1 MLKNMTEQGKR
12 TAALV
17 VGAGQGIRMGV
28 KEKKQYMVIG
38 DRPVLAHT
46 LLAFEK
52 CHLIEE
58 SFVVIPEGDDR
69 FCRKEIIEPL
79 KLTKPVRLV
88 SGGPTRQASVYEG
101 LKAMGDR
108 FDLVVVHDAV
118 RPLVK
123 TEQIVD
129 CVKTAEQYGGC
140 ILATGATDTVKTVND
155 NDQVVVTM
163 KRFLIRMAQTP
174 QAFHYDLIVKAHE
187 TAVEEA
193 YVGTDDAQ
201 LLELVGEV
209 VKVIPGD
216 PYNIKITRPED
227 LVIAEALLSLH

>member
-1 MLKNMTEQGKR
+1 MVEQGKM

-17 VGAGQGIRMGV
+17 VGAGQGVRMGT

-46 LLAFEK
+46 LVAFEK
-52 CHLIEE
+52 CYLIAE

-79 KLTKPVRLV
+79 KLTKPVHLV

-101 LKAMGDR
+101 LKAMDGR
-108 FDLVVVHDAV
+108 FDLVVIHDAV
-118 RPLVK
+118 RPLVR

-140 ILATGATDTVKTVND
+140 IVATGATDTVKTVNE

-163 KRFLIRMAQTP
+163 KRLLIRMAQTP
-174 QAFHYDLIVKAHE
+174 QAFHYDLIAKAHE
-187 TAVEEA
+187 TALVEA

-201 LLELVGEV
+201 LVELMGEL

-227 LVIAEALLSLH
+227 LILAEALLSVRQ